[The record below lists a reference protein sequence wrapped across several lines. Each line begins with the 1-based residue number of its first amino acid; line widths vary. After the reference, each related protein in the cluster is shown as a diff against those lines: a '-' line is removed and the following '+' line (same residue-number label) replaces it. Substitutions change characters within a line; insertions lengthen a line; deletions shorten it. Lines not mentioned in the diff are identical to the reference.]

1 MTAGDLS
8 GRGVVGGH
16 RPPLQF
22 LVKPAFGDFVLNWS
36 ILGGARRFRDESEK
50 RTHELAECGDGCA
63 DFGLDLTILF

>member
-1 MTAGDLS
+1 
-8 GRGVVGGH
+8 
-16 RPPLQF
+16 
-22 LVKPAFGDFVLNWS
+22 VKPAFGDFVLNWS